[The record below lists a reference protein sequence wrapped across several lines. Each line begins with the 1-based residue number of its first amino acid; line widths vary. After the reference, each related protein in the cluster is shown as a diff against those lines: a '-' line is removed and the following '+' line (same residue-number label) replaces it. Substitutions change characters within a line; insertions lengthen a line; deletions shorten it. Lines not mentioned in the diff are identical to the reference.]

1 MEFEDASATF
11 SIFAMTLLNLSVTS
25 IPVYTLSLSIW
36 LLRDTRMF
44 RLIYLSISLIVI
56 ILGVA
61 FSVLN
66 AENIQLN
73 YYLGSVEL
81 PLSLVLVIS
90 MIVGAILGIFASL
103 SLIIGSRRSAT
114 KLKRSVEVAE
124 KEIVNLRNIP
134 IKDEH

>member
-1 MEFEDASATF
+1 M
-11 SIFAMTLLNLSVTS
+11 L
-25 IPVYTLSLSIW
+25 
-36 LLRDTRMF
+36 
-44 RLIYLSISLIVI
+44 RLIYLSLSLLVI

-73 YYLGSVEL
+73 YYLGSIEL
-81 PLSLVLVIS
+81 PLSLVLVVA
-90 MIVGAILGIFASL
+90 MIIGALLGIFASL
-103 SLIIGSRRSAT
+103 GLIIGSRRSTT
-114 KLKRSVEVAE
+114 KLKRSVAVAE

>member
-1 MEFEDASATF
+1 M
-11 SIFAMTLLNLSVTS
+11 L
-25 IPVYTLSLSIW
+25 
-36 LLRDTRMF
+36 
-44 RLIYLSISLIVI
+44 RLIYISLALVVI

-66 AENIQLN
+66 AESIQLN

-81 PLSLVLVIS
+81 PLSLILVIA
-90 MIVGAILGIFASL
+90 MIIGALLGIFASM
-103 SLIIGSRRSAT
+103 SLIIGSRRSAN

-134 IKDEH
+134 IKDNH